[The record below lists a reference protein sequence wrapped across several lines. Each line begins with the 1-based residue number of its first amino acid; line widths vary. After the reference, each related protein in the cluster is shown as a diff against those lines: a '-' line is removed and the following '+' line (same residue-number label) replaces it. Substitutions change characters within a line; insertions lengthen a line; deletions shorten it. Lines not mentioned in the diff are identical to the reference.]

1 MGNSPEIRI
10 RRELRHEYP
19 SHTTGTIINLLKNTY
34 IYITVKTNNK
44 LVDKLSPKKKYSN
57 SGLACVFSPGH
68 VIFFDMKNSI

>member
-44 LVDKLSPKKKYSN
+44 LVDKLSPKKKILKLRPSMCF
-57 SGLACVFSPGH
+57 LPWARHLF
-68 VIFFDMKNSI
+68 